1 MDTDILTLIADYAP
15 AAAAIAVVFSVL
27 VFVHE
32 WGHYAAARACG
43 VRVEA
48 FSIGFGPELFGWGDA
63 HGTRWKVCALPLGG
77 YVQMF
82 GDADPAGAG
91 KDAAIPPGQAHE
103 AFYNKPLWR
112 RAVVVAAGPLI
123 NYAFALVLL
132 AGLYMIAGQPVMPPV
147 AAGVMVGSAADAA
160 GMEPGDEVVSIGG
173 RPVRAFGDIQ
183 RAMLLSRGGEV
194 EVVVARD
201 GAPVPLTA
209 APRVETSEDHLGFA
223 SSIARLGVMGP
234 APLAMDT
241 LTTPREALCA
251 GLDGQVTIEDAAH
264 PTGVR
269 VHLRA
274 TDNPDCAT
282 AEVLHVAPP
291 WTLEP
296 VRLGPLEAVGA
307 AGARVW
313 EVNGAILTSLGQIV
327 TGARPATELGG
338 VVRIGAVIGDSAGQG
353 IAALVALAAFL
364 SVTLGLI
371 NLFPVPMLDGG
382 HLLFYA
388 IEALRGGR
396 PVPERVQD
404 WAFQAGFVFLVG
416 VMLFANLND
425 IVQLVW

>member
-1 MDTDILTLIADYAP
+1 MIETVINYAP
-15 AAAAIAVVFSVL
+15 AAAAIAAVFSVL

-48 FSIGFGPELFGWGDA
+48 FAIGFGPELFGWSDR

-91 KDAAIPPGQAHE
+91 KDTAIPPEQAHE

-132 AGLYMIAGQPVMPPV
+132 AGLYMVAGQPVMPPV
-147 AAGVMVGSAADAA
+147 VAGVMVGSAAQAA

-173 RPVRAFGDIQ
+173 RPVRTFGDIQ
-183 RAMLLSRGGEV
+183 RAMILSRGEPAEI
-194 EVVVARD
+194 EVVRD
-201 GAPVPLTA
+201 GTRVTLTA
-209 APRVETSEDHLGFA
+209 TPRVETAEDHLGF
-223 SSIARLGVMGP
+223 SSSVARLGVMSA
-234 APLAMDT
+234 APLAIDT
-241 LTTPREALCA
+241 LTTPRDALCA
-251 GLDGQVTIEDAAH
+251 GLDGEVTIQDAAH
-264 PTGVR
+264 PGGVR
-269 VHLRA
+269 VRLRA
-274 TDNPDCAT
+274 QDNPDCPT
-282 AEVLHVAPP
+282 AEALHIAPP
-291 WTLEP
+291 GALEP

-313 EVNGAILTSLGQIV
+313 AVNGAILTSLGQIL
-327 TGARPATELGG
+327 TGARAATELGG

-388 IEALRGGR
+388 IEAVRGR

-425 IVQLVW
+425 IVQLIW